1 MLAIAAGGDVTVTV
15 ADPDL
20 PSLVAVIVAVPPDTP
35 VTTPAAE
42 TVATDDALLVQVI
55 GRPLSTFPF
64 PSFRVALS
72 VVV

>member
-1 MLAIAAGGDVTVTV
+1 
-15 ADPDL
+15 L